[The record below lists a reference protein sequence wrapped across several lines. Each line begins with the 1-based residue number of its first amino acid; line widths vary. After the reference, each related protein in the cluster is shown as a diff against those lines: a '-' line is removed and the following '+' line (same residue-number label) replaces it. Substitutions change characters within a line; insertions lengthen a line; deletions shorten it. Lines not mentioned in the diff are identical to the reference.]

1 MTSQTKNIPYH
12 LGIILDGNRRWAQ
25 ERGLPAIL
33 GHRKGLER
41 VKQVL
46 GWARS
51 RGIKILTLFVFST
64 ENWNRS
70 KSEVDFLMKLLQQG
84 LNEFKRDIKKINKQG
99 IRIKIIGQ
107 KEKVAAGLQ
116 KTIQELEELTKNNKE
131 MTVNIALSYGGRAEI
146 ASAVK
151 NIIERKISPD
161 KITEK
166 TIAENLWTSDLDFLI
181 RTGKEQRLSN
191 FLIWQAAYAEL
202 YFSEK
207 YWPDFTEKDL
217 DKALEDFAVRN
228 RRHGK

>member
-1 MTSQTKNIPYH
+1 MSNLPHH

-25 ERGLPAIL
+25 ERGLPTLI
-33 GHRKGLER
+33 GHRKGLEK
-41 VKQVL
+41 VEQVL

-70 KSEVDFLMKLLQQG
+70 KSEVSFLMKLLEKG
-84 LNEFKRDIKKINKQG
+84 LNDFKKNIKKINKNG

-107 KEKVAAGLQ
+107 IERVPASLQ
-116 KTIQELEELTKNNKE
+116 KTIYELEELTKNNKE
-131 MTVNIALSYGGRAEI
+131 TMINIALSYGGRAEI

-151 NIIERKISPD
+151 NIIEKKISPD

-166 TIAENLWTSDLDFLI
+166 TVSENLWTSDVDLLI

-202 YFSEK
+202 YFSQK
-207 YWPDFTEKDL
+207 YWPDFNEKDL
-217 DKALEDFAVRN
+217 DAALEDFMKRQ